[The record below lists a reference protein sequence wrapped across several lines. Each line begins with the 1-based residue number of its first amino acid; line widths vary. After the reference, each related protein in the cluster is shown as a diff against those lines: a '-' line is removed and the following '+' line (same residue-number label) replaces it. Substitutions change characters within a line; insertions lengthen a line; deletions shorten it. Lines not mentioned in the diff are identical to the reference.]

1 MIAVSEGLNTI
12 KTYVKKYFLPVY
24 HVLWA
29 VFLLS
34 AGAACFILSGKGYE
48 LRTWDAL
55 WHTRGPFGALLFVCI
70 SFPVVMTPF
79 FSRNKWYL
87 LSYVFLFVYGFM
99 FGAGNY
105 GMELMIFIF
114 AVAMIG
120 TKRFW
125 AAALTLLVVFE
136 VSRMNNILSHFLAEP
151 VRGVLVS
158 EDITASS
165 GDYFVVLEEYY
176 SDGKTKQY
184 CSVKKTADLGILVL
198 DKTGDLKLDR
208 RIKPS
213 EILWRDGTTFSI
225 SGTFYDAEEILKKA
239 DESN

>member
-1 MIAVSEGLNTI
+1 MSEKLTEI
-12 KTYVKKYFLPVY
+12 KTRIKKYFFPVY

-29 VFLLS
+29 VFLLA
-34 AGAACFILSGKGYE
+34 AGAASFVLSNKGYE
-48 LRTWDAL
+48 LRGWNAL
-55 WHTRGPFGALLFVCI
+55 WHTRGPLGAMLFVCV

-87 LSYVFLFVYGFM
+87 LSYSFLFAYGFF
-99 FGAGNY
+99 FGMGNY
-105 GMELMIFIF
+105 GMVFMIFIF

-136 VSRMNNILSHFLAEP
+136 VSRMNNIVSHFLAEP
-151 VRGVLVS
+151 IKGVLVS
-158 EDITASS
+158 EDIAASS
-165 GDYFVVLEEYY
+165 GGYSVVLEEYY

-184 CSVKKTADLGILVL
+184 CTVKKTADLGILVL

-208 RIKPS
+208 KIRPS

-225 SGTFYDAEEILKKA
+225 NGTLYDAGEILDRA
-239 DESN
+239 SD

>member
-1 MIAVSEGLNTI
+1 MSEKLTEI
-12 KTYVKKYFLPVY
+12 KTRIKKIFLPVY

-29 VFLLS
+29 VFLLA
-34 AGAACFILSGKGYE
+34 AGTASFILSGKGYE
-48 LRTWDAL
+48 LRGWNAL
-55 WHTRGPFGALLFVCI
+55 WHTRGPLGAMLFVCV

-87 LSYVFLFVYGFM
+87 LSYGFLFAYGFF
-99 FGAGNY
+99 FGMGNS
-105 GMELMIFIF
+105 GIVFMIFIF

-136 VSRMNNILSHFLAEP
+136 VSRMNSILSHFLAEP
-151 VRGVLVS
+151 IKGVLVS
-158 EDITASS
+158 EDIAASS
-165 GDYFVVLEEYY
+165 GDYFVVMEEYY

-184 CSVKKTADLGILVL
+184 CTVKKTTELGIFVM
-198 DKTGDLKLDR
+198 DKTGDLKLDGK
-208 RIKPS
+208 IKPS

-225 SGTFYDAEEILKKA
+225 NGTLYDAGEILNQSS
-239 DESN
+239 D

>member
-1 MIAVSEGLNTI
+1 MLFMPERLNVI
-12 KTYVKKYFLPVY
+12 KSFIKKYFLPAY

-29 VFLLS
+29 VYLIS
-34 AGAACFILSGKGYE
+34 AGVACHILSSKGYE
-48 LRTWDAL
+48 LRGWNSL

-79 FSRNKWYL
+79 FSRNKRYL

-105 GMELMIFIF
+105 GMVFMIFIF

-136 VSRMNNILSHFLAEP
+136 ISRMNSILSHFLAEP
-151 VRGVLVS
+151 IKGVLVS
-158 EDITASS
+158 EDIAASS
-165 GDYFVVLEEYY
+165 GDYFVVMEEYY

-184 CSVKKTADLGILVL
+184 CTVKKTTELGIFVM
-198 DKTGDLKLDR
+198 DKTGDLKLDGK
-208 RIKPS
+208 IKPS

-225 SGTFYDAEEILKKA
+225 NGTLYDAGEILNQSS
-239 DESN
+239 D